1 MIPEPN
7 DTPNTE
13 PAAEAAAAPEPA
25 APEPT
30 LEEAMVQALDEGVAS
45 LEPAEPEPE
54 AAPEAEAAEEP
65 EQPEPPAEPEPDDV
79 EQAVAQAKADG
90 VSEKG
95 QARVRELATKLKEL
109 APVQDV
115 LKKAGI
121 EDINTLPE
129 LVNRAKQGDELMK
142 YIQETGA
149 DAEQYG
155 LTLDYLATVNKA
167 LKGDTKAA
175 EQALAVAQREVQQL
189 AALIGREVPGMHD
202 PLAAHADLNAAVEA
216 GEMTRKYALEVAQAR
231 QGANLQRASTERA
244 STEQQQAQALEQ
256 ARGAL
261 QQFDATMASSD
272 PTYAAKRPAL
282 NQMVAFIRQN
292 LPPEKW
298 IEATKQAYATIP
310 APVVAPAPAPP
321 PKAPVGPVRPTGPR
335 PTMAP
340 SFDDPMKALEAGV
353 ASVRG

>member
-1 MIPEPN
+1 MITEPEEKV
-7 DTPNTE
+7 TTE
-13 PAAEAAAAPEPA
+13 PAEASEPA
-25 APEPT
+25 APEAT
-30 LEEAMVQALDEGVAS
+30 LEEAMVAALDEGVAS
-45 LEPAEPEPE
+45 LEPAEEAEPEPE
-54 AAPEAEAAEEP
+54 AAPDPETPEP
-65 EQPEPPAEPEPDDV
+65 EAPAEPEPDDV

-109 APVQDV
+109 AP
-115 LKKAGI
+115 LREALESAGI
-121 EDINTLPE
+121 KDVATLPE
-129 LVNRAKQGDELMK
+129 LVNRAKQGDDLMS

-155 LTLDYLATVNKA
+155 LTLDYLATVNRA

-175 EQALAVAQREVQQL
+175 EKALEVAQREVQQL

-231 QGANLQRASTERA
+231 QGQNLARATSERSSA
-244 STEQQQAQALEQ
+244 EQAQTQAQEQ
-256 ARGAL
+256 ARSAL
-261 QQFDATMASSD
+261 QQFDATMAQSD

-292 LPPEKW
+292 LPPGQWLKATQ
-298 IEATKQAYATIP
+298 EAYKTIP
-310 APVVAPAPAPP
+310 APAVAPP
-321 PKAPVGPVRPTGPR
+321 PAAKPPVGPVRPTGPR

-340 SFDDPMKALEAGV
+340 QFDDPMKALEAGV

>member
-1 MIPEPN
+1 MNTEPEEKV
-7 DTPNTE
+7 TTE
-13 PAAEAAAAPEPA
+13 PAAEPAPEPA
-25 APEPT
+25 APEAT
-30 LEEAMVQALDEGVAS
+30 LEEAMVAALDEGVAS
-45 LEPAEPEPE
+45 LEPAEEAEPEPE
-54 AAPEAEAAEEP
+54 AAPEPETPEPAEEP
-65 EQPEPPAEPEPDDV
+65 APETPEPD
-79 EQAVAQAKADG
+79 EIEAAVAQAKADG

-109 APVQDV
+109 AP
-115 LKKAGI
+115 LREALESAGI
-121 EDINTLPE
+121 KDVATLPE
-129 LVNRAKQGDELMK
+129 LVNRAKQGDDLMS

-175 EQALAVAQREVQQL
+175 EKALEVAQREVQQL

-231 QGANLQRASTERA
+231 QGQSLARATSERA
-244 STEQQQAQALEQ
+244 NTEQQQSQAQEQ
-256 ARGAL
+256 ARSAL
-261 QQFDATMASSD
+261 QQFDTTMAASD

-292 LPPEKW
+292 LPPGQWLKATQ
-298 IEATKQAYATIP
+298 EAYKTIP
-310 APVVAPAPAPP
+310 APVAAPPPPAPP
-321 PKAPVGPVRPTGPR
+321 RAPVGPVRPTGPR

-340 SFDDPMKALEAGV
+340 QFDDPMKALEAGV